1 MLYHLVWLGYDLLHF
16 HGLYSLFW
24 IGMGLWGFYRAWK
37 WHRRRRPSYRQTKS
51 NSKTRREL

>member
-37 WHRRRRPSYRQTKS
+37 WHRRRKPRYRRSQTK
-51 NSKTRREL
+51 NTRREL